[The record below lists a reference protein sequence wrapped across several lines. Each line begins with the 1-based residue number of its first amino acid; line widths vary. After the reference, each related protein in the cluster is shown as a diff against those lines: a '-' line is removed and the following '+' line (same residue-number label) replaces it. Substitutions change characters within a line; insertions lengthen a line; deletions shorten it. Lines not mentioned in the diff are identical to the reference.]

1 MNRRG
6 NVTRS
11 DQPRR
16 GDARILHL
24 SSSMSRA
31 CDAFFQ
37 RRGIETGGGFAEV
50 MKTEIQK
57 ARNERRRFD
66 KADSIAQEL
75 EKGWWA

>member
-16 GDARILHL
+16 GDSRTLHL

-31 CDAFFQ
+31 CDAFFKS
-37 RRGIETGGGFAEV
+37 RGIESGGFAAI

-57 ARNERRRFD
+57 ARNVRDRSD
-66 KADSIAQEL
+66 KADAVAHEL
-75 EKGWWA
+75 ERSWWE